1 MANRAKDKADKKIK
15 LTVKCTVKGV
25 SSGKNKVSL
34 GISIDR
40 DQLDVID
47 ADHLLTGASVD
58 IELIPAKDVAGQKEM
73 FDEKHAHDFTAECS
87 GISVHTTYISASL
100 KIDKADAD
108 LNKLDEFS
116 FKVAKAVMSRTGDA
130 KSDDD
135 DDDSEA
141 EGQLKLA
148 GATA

>member
-1 MANRAKDKADKKIK
+1 MAKGTKKEMKIK
-15 LTVKCTVKGV
+15 KTVKCTIKGV

-40 DQLDVID
+40 DQIDIAD
-47 ADHLLTGASVD
+47 ADALLTGASVD
-58 IELIPAKDVAGQKEM
+58 VELIPAKDVKGQKEM
-73 FDEKHAHDFTAECS
+73 FDEKRGQDFTAECG

-100 KIDKADAD
+100 KIDKSEAD

-116 FKVAKAVMSRTGDA
+116 FKVAKAVISRTGDA
-130 KSDDD
+130 KADAEEDAD
-135 DDDSEA
+135 A